1 MDEITLPDDAKIIE
15 VCDIMPQSQER
26 NWGLDLCKID
36 NAWSITKGKGI
47 KIAVLDTGISDHVD
61 LKGAWD
67 PALTFNFSSDDSW
80 EDRRSS
86 HGTHVAGIIGARDN
100 DMGVVGVA
108 PECTIIPMK
117 VLNDSGGGSF
127 DNIVK
132 AIEKA
137 ISPEVDADI
146 ITMSLGSP
154 SPPGSPDKV
163 HEVIKKAAQMG
174 KIVLAAA
181 GNDKG
186 PVNYPAKYD
195 EVIAVAA
202 VDENGNFAEFTSSGL
217 EVDSLG
223 PGVNIFSTLNNNRYG
238 RMSGTSQACPFIAGL
253 CALILAHDRLNPND
267 KKINSFI
274 DIIKELDNMS
284 DDSKYVGKYNEK
296 KWGVGLP
303 LLANINWKNTS
314 SQQEQ

>member
-1 MDEITLPDDAKIIE
+1 MDEIKLPDDVKVIE
-15 VCDIMPQSQER
+15 VCDFMAQSQER

-36 NAWSITKGKGI
+36 SAWAFTKGKGI
-47 KIAVLDTGISDHVD
+47 KIAVLDTGISDHID
-61 LKGAWD
+61 LQGAWD
-67 PALTFNFSSDDSW
+67 PNMAFNFTTDSSW
-80 EDRRSS
+80 EDKKSN

-100 DMGVVGVA
+100 DTGVVGVA

-127 DNIVK
+127 DNVIN

-137 ISPEVDADI
+137 ISPEVNADI

-154 SPPGSPDKV
+154 CKPSDPDKV
-163 HEVIKKAAQMG
+163 HEVIKKATDLG
-174 KIVLAAA
+174 KFIFAAA
-181 GNDKG
+181 GNDG
-186 PVNYPAKYD
+186 GAVNYPAKYD

-202 VDENGNFAEFTSSGL
+202 VDEEGNFAGFTSSGL

-223 PGVNIFSTLNNNRYG
+223 PGVNIFSTLIGNKYG

-253 CALILAHDRLNPND
+253 CALILAHDRNNPEGQ
-267 KKINSFI
+267 KIRTLM
-274 DIIKELDNMS
+274 DLMTELDEMS
-284 DDSKYVGKYNEK
+284 DDAKYIGKYNEK

-303 LLANINWKNTS
+303 LLANLNWKQS
-314 SQQEQ
+314 

>member
-1 MDEITLPDDAKIIE
+1 MDEIKLPDDVKIIE
-15 VCDIMPQSQER
+15 VCDFMPQSQER

-36 NAWSITKGKGI
+36 TAWSFTKGKGI
-47 KIAVLDTGISDHVD
+47 KVAVLDTGISDHID
-61 LKGAWD
+61 LKGAWSPD
-67 PALTFNFSSDDSW
+67 LTFNFSSDDSW

-100 DMGVVGVA
+100 DTGVVGVA
-108 PECTIIPMK
+108 PECTLIPMK

-127 DNIVK
+127 DNIYK

-154 SPPGSPDKV
+154 SKPGDPDRV
-163 HEVIKKAAQMG
+163 LEIIKEAIRRG

-186 PVNYPAKYD
+186 PVNYPAAYD

-202 VDENGNFAEFTSSGL
+202 VDENGNFAEFTSSGM

-238 RMSGTSQACPFIAGL
+238 RMSGTSQACPFIAGI
-253 CALILAHDRLNPND
+253 CALILAHDRMNPD
-267 KKINSFI
+267 GSKIKSFTDVI
-274 DIIKELDNMS
+274 SELDNMS
-284 DDSKYVGKYNEK
+284 DDAKYIGKYNEK
-296 KWGVGLP
+296 RWGVGLP
-303 LLANINWKNTS
+303 LLANLNWKNWEP
-314 SQQEQ
+314 Q